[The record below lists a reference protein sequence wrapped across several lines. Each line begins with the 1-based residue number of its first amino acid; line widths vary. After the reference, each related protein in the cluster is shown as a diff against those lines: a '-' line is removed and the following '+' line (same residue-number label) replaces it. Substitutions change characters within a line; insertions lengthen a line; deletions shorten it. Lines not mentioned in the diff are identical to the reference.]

1 MHPFVRD
8 VRVFLLRLSPAAV
21 TFALGVLC
29 GLPALAQ
36 GRPIFSWIDAN
47 GALHATQLLAEVPE
61 PFYSIYRVRMDAVAQ
76 AQRAAA
82 QSGQDVR
89 SPPSQAAVVPQVV
102 ASGGGVPNGA
112 LATAEARMRW
122 RAQALQARHALV
134 DATAALQAAEDARAE
149 AARNPLLNFTP
160 AVQARVR
167 AADAAVEA
175 ARKQAVQARR
185 RLLTDLPEQARKAG
199 VPPAWLLP

>member
-1 MHPFVRD
+1 MQSFVGA
-8 VRVFLLRLSPAAV
+8 VRACLLPLSSGAV

-29 GLPALAQ
+29 SLPAPAHA
-36 GRPIFSWIDAN
+36 RPIFSWIDDQ

-82 QSGQDVR
+82 QSGQDLR
-89 SPPSQAAVVPQVV
+89 SPPSQAAVAPQVV
-102 ASGGGVPNGA
+102 ASGGGAPNGA

-122 RAQALQARHALV
+122 RARALQARNALV
-134 DATAALQAAEDARAE
+134 DATAALQAAEDARAT
-149 AARNPLLNFTP
+149 AAYNPLLNLTP
-160 AVQARVR
+160 AVQARLR
-167 AADAAVEA
+167 TADAAVEA
-175 ARKQAVQARR
+175 ARKVAVQARR
-185 RLLTDLPEQARKAG
+185 RLLTELPEQARKAG